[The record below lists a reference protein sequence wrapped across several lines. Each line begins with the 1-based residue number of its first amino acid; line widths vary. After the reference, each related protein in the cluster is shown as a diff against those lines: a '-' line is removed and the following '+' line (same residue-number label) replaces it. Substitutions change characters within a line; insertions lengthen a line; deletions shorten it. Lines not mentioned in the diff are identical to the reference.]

1 MRDQKAISFNW
12 LVLFQ
17 WIMVTTVGWVLGTIL
32 LPPIDLAV
40 SGIVIGLLQ
49 AIILQNYI
57 SRMRQWI
64 LASAVGW
71 TAGWAITLAAVPNDF
86 SLLAGVVLG
95 AAVGV
100 AQWLVLR
107 REVQWAGW
115 WIAISTLGWTAGL
128 GVTPGF
134 LMTGVTAG
142 AITGLALD
150 VLLQNPK
157 SPQPLAGSKEG
168 AG

>member
-1 MRDQKAISFNW
+1 MRNQRPLSFNW

-49 AIILQNYI
+49 AIILQSYI
-57 SRMRQWI
+57 SRMRHWI

-71 TAGWAITLAAVPNDF
+71 TTGWALALAVVPNDF
-86 SLLAGVVLG
+86 SVLAGIVLG
-95 AAVGV
+95 LAVGV
-100 AQWLVLR
+100 SQWLVLR
-107 REVQWAGW
+107 REVHWAGW
-115 WIAISTLGWTAGL
+115 WIAISTLAWAAGMGL
-128 GVTPGF
+128 TPGF

-150 VLLQNPK
+150 LLLQNRRPPEPF
-157 SPQPLAGSKEG
+157 SPSQETP
-168 AG
+168 